1 MYTSIYIKEHN
12 VFLLLLLGFVCSPVF
27 GKQVKILYNVQQP
40 LKKKKKR
47 KQTKNAIQCC
57 KGKEERDTLME
68 KVRIFLSAL
77 INSLIRANKRTH
89 EHIHTYIAIYTYRYL
104 FFLFIMKS
112 TKHNTQ
118 QGKKAHKRKKKT
130 AIKTV

>member
-27 GKQVKILYNVQQP
+27 GKQVKILYNVQQS
-40 LKKKKKR
+40 LKKKKR

-89 EHIHTYIAIYTYRYL
+89 EHIHTYIAIYTYRY
-104 FFLFIMKS
+104 FFF
-112 TKHNTQ
+112 
-118 QGKKAHKRKKKT
+118 
-130 AIKTV
+130 